1 MTTCTVTNCE
11 NSLCIYSKDKKC
23 VLNSIVIN
31 DLGYCDAFTLVN
43 LPEEIVEQHKR
54 YQRK

>member
-54 YQRK
+54 HQRK